1 MIRIL
6 DLYCGMGGLSLGFL
20 LALDGV
26 EVHGLDVDRY
36 AVETYNLNLGRLGG
50 VARVQDVLEWVPD
63 GDYDIVIGGS
73 PCQPF
78 TIANN
83 RKPCEQHPYFP
94 TFPRFFD
101 VVLSL
106 RPKAFILE
114 NVKGLMM
121 ERNRVHFLR
130 QIERV
135 SDGYCV
141 EYDVLNA
148 ADYGVPQR
156 RERLFVIGIRRDL
169 RMRPSF
175 PRPTHAKD
183 EVITVDGVKIHRWV
197 VLKEAI
203 SDLLSVPP
211 PSRVFLMPSQAERIA
226 RERENMSGEYW
237 SKMEFPDSLDKPS
250 RTISSHTV
258 GGVKKETIVL
268 AWTAYQAKHPPL
280 SPDKPSHAITSH
292 LAKASRD
299 GLVPIVDQMATYRR
313 LTVKECMRIQ
323 SFPDWWAFP
332 ESVSTSRQYK
342 LIGEAVPP
350 ILAYRIAIALAKT
363 LGLETREPPKE
374 DEWSLPYFRRSF
386 ADYYDS
392 G

>member
-50 VARVQDVLEWVPD
+50 VARVQDALKWAPD

-83 RKPCEQHPYFP
+83 RRPCEQHPYFP

-101 VVLSL
+101 VILSL

-121 ERNRVHFLR
+121 ERNRVHFSR

-135 SDGYCV
+135 SDAYCV

-156 RERLFVIGIRRDL
+156 RERLFVIGVRRDL

-175 PRPTHAKD
+175 PRPTHARD
-183 EVITVDGVKIHRWV
+183 EAITVDGVKIHRWV

-203 SDLLSVPP
+203 GDLLSIPP
-211 PSRVFLMPSQAERIA
+211 PSRVFLMPSQVERIA

-237 SKMEFPDSLDKPS
+237 SRMEFLDSLDKPS

-268 AWTAYQAKHPPL
+268 AWTTYQAKHPPL
-280 SPDKPSHAITSH
+280 SPDEPSHAITSH

-313 LTVKECMRIQ
+313 LTVKECMRVQ

-374 DEWSLPYFRRSF
+374 DEWGLPYFRRSF

>member
-26 EVHGLDVDRY
+26 EIHGLDVDRY

-63 GDYDIVIGGS
+63 GDYDIVMGGS

-106 RPKAFILE
+106 RPKVFILE

-121 ERNRVHFLR
+121 ERNRIHFLR

-156 RERLFVIGIRRDL
+156 RERLFVIGVRRDL

-197 VLKEAI
+197 VLREAI
-203 SDLLSVPP
+203 GDLLSVPP

-280 SPDKPSHAITSH
+280 SPDEPSHAITSH

-299 GLVPIVDQMATYRR
+299 GLVPIVDQMAMYRR

-350 ILAYRIAIALAKT
+350 ILAYRIAITLAKI
-363 LGLETREPPKE
+363 LGLRTREPPKE